1 MKVDPDSYTHG
12 MATPDPELLIEMHR
26 RMWRIR
32 AFDERAVAL
41 RHAREIHGPV
51 HPSIG
56 QEAACVG
63 ACVALR
69 ADDTLTGNHR
79 SHGHPIAKG
88 AALGPL
94 MAELLGKATGVC
106 GGMGGSM
113 HLADFSVG
121 SLGETG
127 IVGAGIPIAVG
138 AALSARVRGTDQI
151 CVAFFGDGASNHGTF
166 HESLNMASIWKLPV
180 VFFCENNGYAATT
193 SLASATSVDDI
204 AVRAGGYGMPG
215 VIVDGQDAIAVYQAT
230 AEAALR
236 ARAGEGPSLLEAKT
250 YRYLEH
256 AEGEG
261 IPGFYR
267 DAAEIDRWKQRDPLA
282 IHRQRLLDRNLL
294 DSDAADR
301 IERDAH
307 SEVDAALAFARA
319 SADPEPRAAF
329 DHVFAHP
336 VGSPE

>member
-1 MKVDPDSYTHG
+1 MP
-12 MATPDPELLIEMHR
+12 TPRPELLIEMQR
-26 RMWRIR
+26 RMWRVR
-32 AFDERAVAL
+32 AFDERAVEL

-63 ACVALR
+63 ACMALR
-69 ADDTLTGNHR
+69 EDDTLTGNHR

-88 AALGPL
+88 SELGPL

-138 AALSARVRGTDQI
+138 AGLSARVRGTDQI
-151 CVAFFGDGASNHGTF
+151 CIAFFGDGASNHGTF
-166 HESLNMASIWKLPV
+166 HESLNLAAIWKLPV
-180 VFFCENNGYAATT
+180 LFFCENNGYAATT
-193 SLASATSVDDI
+193 SLARATSVEDV
-204 AVRAGGYGMPG
+204 AERAAGYRMPG
-215 VIVDGQDAIAVYQAT
+215 VVVDGQDAVAVYEVT
-230 AEAALR
+230 AEAAAR

-267 DAAEIDRWKQRDPLA
+267 DAAEIERWRQRDPLE
-282 IHRQRLLDRNLL
+282 IHRQLLLDRNLL
-294 DSDAADR
+294 DAAGADR
-301 IERDAH
+301 IEREARA
-307 SEVDAALAFARA
+307 EVDAALAFARE
-319 SADPEPRAAF
+319 SAEPEPRAAF
-329 DHVFAHP
+329 DVVFANSG
-336 VGSPE
+336 GSGT

>member
-1 MKVDPDSYTHG
+1 MTLPP
-12 MATPDPELLIEMHR
+12 ALLIEMHR

-41 RHAREIHGPV
+41 RHAREIPGPV

-63 ACVALR
+63 ACMALR
-69 ADDTLTGNHR
+69 ESDGLTGNHR

-88 AALGPL
+88 ARLGPL
-94 MAELLGKATGVC
+94 LAELLGKATGVC

-121 SLGETG
+121 SLGESG

-138 AALSARVRGTDQI
+138 AGLSARVRGTDQV

-166 HESLNMASIWKLPV
+166 HESLNLAAIWKLPV
-180 VFFCENNGYAATT
+180 VFFCENNAYAATT
-193 SLASATSVDDI
+193 AFAKVTSVEDVAERGAAYRMPS
-204 AVRAGGYGMPG
+204 AV
-215 VIVDGQDAIAVYQAT
+215 VDGQDAVAVYEAT
-230 AEAALR
+230 AGAVAR
-236 ARAGEGPSLLEAKT
+236 ARSGAGPTLLEAKT

-267 DAAEIDRWKQRDPLA
+267 DAAETARWQERDPLA
-282 IHRQRLLDRNLL
+282 IHRRRLLEAGLL
-294 DSDAADR
+294 DAAGADR
-301 IERDAH
+301 IEAEARA
-307 SEVDAALAFARA
+307 EVDAALDFARR
-319 SADPEPRAAF
+319 SPTPELRSVF
-329 DHVFAHP
+329 EGVFA
-336 VGSPE
+336 SPAAGRP

>member
-1 MKVDPDSYTHG
+1 MPL
-12 MATPDPELLIEMHR
+12 DPELLVEMQR

-32 AFDERAVAL
+32 AFDERAVEM
-41 RHAREIHGPV
+41 RHAGEIHGPV

-63 ACVALR
+63 ACLALR
-69 ADDTLTGNHR
+69 PTDTLTGNHR

-88 AALGPL
+88 ARVGPL
-94 MAELLGKATGVC
+94 LAELLGRATGVC

-138 AALSARVRGTDQI
+138 AGLSARVRGSDQV

-166 HESLNMASIWKLPV
+166 HESLNLAAIWKLPV
-180 VFFCENNGYAATT
+180 VFFCENNLYAATT
-193 SLASATSVDDI
+193 SLASVTSVEDV
-204 AVRAGGYGMPG
+204 AERAAAYRMPG
-215 VIVDGQDAIAVYQAT
+215 VVVDGQDAVAVYRAT
-230 AEAALR
+230 AGAVAR
-236 ARAGEGPSLLEAKT
+236 ARRGEGPSLLEAKT

-267 DAAEIDRWKQRDPLA
+267 EEAEIEHWRRRDPLA
-282 IHRQRLLDRNLL
+282 IHRRLLLERGVL
-294 DSDAADR
+294 DAAGADR
-301 IERDAH
+301 IEAEARA
-307 SEVDAALAFARA
+307 EVAEALSFARE
-319 SADPEPRAAF
+319 SPEPELRTLH
-329 DHVFAHP
+329 DVVFASGGGP
-336 VGSPE
+336 GS

>member
-1 MKVDPDSYTHG
+1 MLPD
-12 MATPDPELLIEMHR
+12 AELQVEMLR

-32 AFDERAVAL
+32 AFDEQAVAL
-41 RHAREIHGPV
+41 RQAREIRGPV

-63 ACVALR
+63 ACLALR
-69 ADDTLTGNHR
+69 DGDTLTGNHR

-88 AALGPL
+88 AKLGPL

-138 AALSARVRGTDQI
+138 AGLSARVRGSDQVCI
-151 CVAFFGDGASNHGTF
+151 AFFGDGASNQGTF
-166 HESLNMASIWKLPV
+166 HESLNLAAVWQLPV
-180 VFFCENNGYAATT
+180 IFFCENNRYAATT
-193 SLASATSVDDI
+193 PLATSTSVEDI
-204 AVRAGGYGMPG
+204 ARRSVAYGIPG
-215 VIVDGQDAIAVYQAT
+215 VGVDGQDARAVFEVT
-230 AEAALR
+230 AKAAAR
-236 ARAGEGPSLLEAKT
+236 ARAGDGPTLVEAKT

-267 DAAEIDRWKQRDPLA
+267 DEAEIERWRARDPLHLHA
-282 IHRQRLLDRNLL
+282 QRLADEGVLDAEG
-294 DSDAADR
+294 AAA
-301 IERDAH
+301 IEAEARA
-307 SEVDAALAFARA
+307 EVALALAFARE
-319 SADPEPRAAF
+319 SPDPEPAATF
-329 DHVFAHP
+329 AFVFA
-336 VGSPE
+336 SPGAGA